1 MMKFIFHKLLIITG
15 LAWMALQPG
24 LCAAD
29 SMSGVGDLTI
39 TTLDAAAQKTL
50 EANGV
55 VGANQTDNAKII
67 LCADKAEK
75 AADDG
80 RKGMATTMT
89 TSDHVQKLN
98 DSVNACL
105 ANIQQISAIVNL
117 PTSFNFTQIFET
129 ILKQLMERLVNEII
143 MKICAAATGAWNSAV
158 GNAIDTINLGV
169 NQSGINTFG
178 SFVSVGPA
186 PVSPAPMAP
195 APMNPPSAIPG
206 L

>member
-1 MMKFIFHKLLIITG
+1 MKLISEKLLLSVG
-15 LAWMALQPG
+15 LAFMALLPG
-24 LCAAD
+24 VCLAD

-39 TTLDAAAQKTL
+39 TTLDLTAQKTL

-55 VGANQTDNAKII
+55 IGANQTDNAKII
-67 LCADKAEK
+67 LCVEKAEK
-75 AADDG
+75 AGEDK

-89 TSDHVQKLN
+89 TSSHVQKLN

-105 ANIQQISAIVNL
+105 ANIQTISAALNL
-117 PTSFNFTQIFET
+117 PTSFSFTELFEA
-129 ILKQLMERLVNEII
+129 ILKQLMEKLVDEII

-158 GNAIDTINLGV
+158 GNAIDTLNTGV

-178 SFVSVGPA
+178 NFVNVGPA
-186 PVSPAPMAP
+186 PVSPAPYVPVP
-195 APMNPPSAIPG
+195 ANPPSAIPG